1 MKTLPSVSFPCLKS
15 VFIVKF
21 SPLIF
26 FLEAALPD
34 LLCVVGTLFLLLYFR
49 FNSKDY

>member
-1 MKTLPSVSFPCLKS
+1 MKNLPGVSFPCLKS
-15 VFIVKF
+15 IFIVKF

-34 LLCVVGTLFLLLYFR
+34 LLCVETLFLLLCVFQI
-49 FNSKDY
+49 